1 MGLFP
6 QNFIDDLKAQT
17 DIVRIVQD
25 SVSLKKSGATYK
37 GLCPFHGEKTP
48 SFHVNSDK
56 GFFHCFGCGAGGDVI
71 KFLELREKITF
82 PDAVRQLAE
91 RSGMTL
97 PDKQDNA
104 DPAADAEREAL
115 LKMQEVAEEYFRE
128 HLADSSGARIKR
140 QLEERSLTAETI
152 KAIGFGFAPGIRDG
166 LTNRLREQGFSQPL
180 MLRSGLVIQRESG
193 LLYDRFRNRLMIP
206 ICREGGSIM
215 AFGGRAIDP
224 NQQPKYLNSP
234 ETPIYSKGRTLYG
247 LHLSKQEIRKRKY
260 AVLVEGYFDFAQV
273 LQAGITPAVATC
285 GTALTSHQSRLL
297 RRYTSKVVLNFD
309 ADTAGQAAAAR
320 SGEMLIAD
328 GFQVNIAVLPDKEDP
343 DTFIREQGAE
353 RYMEILRN
361 SRHYLEFML
370 DRAAADYD
378 FTSDDQRRKFLNQML
393 NVAKSIPDAA
403 TRDQFADRLAHKAR
417 VMEEV
422 VRLEIRKAA
431 VARRTIV
438 EEETVP
444 YQPEVRTAEKGLI
457 WAIVHEPETA
467 LEALS
472 ELDDRDVEGLV
483 TGALLLGAR
492 SFHGWPVKDV
502 PAAFMERLSQEE
514 KSVVSTIVEE
524 TDAPAHAI
532 DCARTLKRQ
541 RYERDRALLQEE
553 IDKLQEHGTAEDLA
567 QIDVLWQRKKDLL
580 SLIETLTP

>member
-6 QNFIDDLKAQT
+6 QNFIDDLKAQA

-56 GFFHCFGCGAGGDVI
+56 GFFHCFGCGVGGDVI

-128 HLADSSGARIKR
+128 HLADSSGARVKR

-328 GFQVNIAVLPDKEDP
+328 GFQVNIAVMPDKEDP

-378 FTSDDQRRKFLNQML
+378 FTNDDQRRKFLNQML

-524 TDAPAHAI
+524 TNAPAHAT

-541 RYERDRALLQEE
+541 RYERDRSLLQEE

>member
-6 QNFIDDLKAQT
+6 QNFIDDLKAQA

-25 SVSLKKSGATYK
+25 SVSLKKSGATHK

-56 GFFHCFGCGAGGDVI
+56 GFFHCFGCGVGGDVI
-71 KFLELREKITF
+71 KFLELRDKITF
-82 PDAVRQLAE
+82 PEAVRQLAA

-115 LKMQEVAEEYFRE
+115 LKMQEVAAEYFRE
-128 HLADSSGARIKR
+128 CLADKSGARTKR
-140 QLEERSLTAETI
+140 QLEDRSLTAETI
-152 KAIGFGFAPGIRDG
+152 KAIGFGFAPGMRDG
-166 LTNRLREQGFSQPL
+166 LTNRLRDQGFSQPL
-180 MLRSGLVIQRESG
+180 MLRSGLVIQKESG
-193 LLYDRFRNRLMIP
+193 LLCDRFRNRLMIP

-224 NQQPKYLNSP
+224 NQKPKYLNSP

-285 GTALTSHQSRLL
+285 GTALTSYQSRLL

-320 SGEMLIAD
+320 SGELLIAD
-328 GFQVNIAVLPDKEDP
+328 GFQVNIAVLPDGEDP
-343 DTFIREQGAE
+343 DTFIRKQGAE

-361 SRHYLEFML
+361 SRQYLEFML

-438 EEETVP
+438 EEQTLP
-444 YQPEVRTAEKGLI
+444 DKPEVRTAEKGLI

-467 LEALS
+467 LKALS

-492 SFHGWPVKDV
+492 SFQGWPIKDV
-502 PAAFMERLSQEE
+502 PAAFMERLGREE

-524 TDAPAHAI
+524 TDAPAHAA

-541 RYERDRALLQEE
+541 RYERERALLQEE

>member
-56 GFFHCFGCGAGGDVI
+56 GFFHCFGCGVGGDVI

-128 HLADSSGARIKR
+128 HLADSSGARVKR

-328 GFQVNIAVLPDKEDP
+328 GFQVNIALLPDKEDP

-370 DRAAADYD
+370 DRTAADYD
-378 FTSDDQRRKFLNQML
+378 FTNDDQRRKFLNQML

-524 TDAPAHAI
+524 TNAPAHAT

-541 RYERDRALLQEE
+541 RYERDRSLLQEE

>member
-56 GFFHCFGCGAGGDVI
+56 GFFHCFGCGVGGDVI

-128 HLADSSGARIKR
+128 HLADSSGARVKR

-328 GFQVNIAVLPDKEDP
+328 GFQVNIAVLPDREDP

-353 RYMEILRN
+353 RYIEILRN
-361 SRHYLEFML
+361 SRQYLEFML

-524 TDAPAHAI
+524 TNAPAHAT

-541 RYERDRALLQEE
+541 RYERDRSLLQEE

>member
-6 QNFIDDLKAQT
+6 QNFIDDLKAQA
-17 DIVRIVQD
+17 DIVRVVQD

-56 GFFHCFGCGAGGDVI
+56 GFFHCFGCGVGGDVI
-71 KFLELREKITF
+71 KFLELRDKITF
-82 PDAVRQLAE
+82 PEAVRQLAE

-97 PDKQDNA
+97 PNKQDNA

-115 LKMQEVAEEYFRE
+115 LKMQEVAAEYFRE
-128 HLADSSGARIKR
+128 CLADKAGARTKR
-140 QLEERSLTAETI
+140 QLEERSLTAETM
-152 KAIGFGFAPGIRDG
+152 KAIGFGFAPGMRDG
-166 LTNRLREQGFSQPL
+166 LTNRLRKQGFSQPL
-180 MLRSGLVIQRESG
+180 MLRSGLVIQKESG
-193 LLYDRFRNRLMIP
+193 LLCDRFRNRLMIP

-285 GTALTSHQSRLL
+285 GTALTSYQSRLL

-320 SGEMLIAD
+320 SGELLIAD
-328 GFQVNIAVLPDKEDP
+328 GFQVNIAVLPDREDP
-343 DTFIREQGAE
+343 DTFIRKQGAE

-361 SRHYLEFML
+361 SRQYLEFML

-438 EEETVP
+438 EEQTLP
-444 YQPEVRTAEKGLI
+444 DKPEVRTAEKGLI

-467 LEALS
+467 LKALS

-492 SFHGWPVKDV
+492 SFQGWPVKDV
-502 PAAFMERLSQEE
+502 PAAFMERLGREE

-524 TDAPAHAI
+524 TDAPAHAA

-541 RYERDRALLQEE
+541 RYERERALLQEE

>member
-524 TDAPAHAI
+524 TNAPAHAT

-541 RYERDRALLQEE
+541 RYERDRSLLQEE

>member
-56 GFFHCFGCGAGGDVI
+56 GFFHCFGCGVGGDVI
-71 KFLELREKITF
+71 KFLELRDKITF

-115 LKMQEVAEEYFRE
+115 LKMQEVAAEYFRE
-128 HLADSSGARIKR
+128 HLADSSGARTKR
-140 QLEERSLTAETI
+140 QLEERGLTAETI
-152 KAIGFGFAPGIRDG
+152 KVIGFGFAPGIRDG
-166 LTNRLREQGFSQPL
+166 LTNRLREQGFSQSS
-180 MLRSGLVIQRESG
+180 MLRSGLVIQKESG

-285 GTALTSHQSRLL
+285 GTALTSYQSRLL

-328 GFQVNIAVLPDKEDP
+328 GFQVNIAVLPDREDP

-361 SRHYLEFML
+361 SLQYLEFML

-431 VARRTIV
+431 VARRTSV
-438 EEETVP
+438 EEQTVP
-444 YQPEVRTAEKGLI
+444 YQPAVRTAEKGLI

-472 ELDDRDVEGLV
+472 GLDDRDVEGLV

-492 SFHGWPVKDV
+492 SFHGWPAKDV

-524 TDAPAHAI
+524 TDAPAHAT

-541 RYERDRALLQEE
+541 RYTREGALLQEE

>member
-6 QNFIDDLKAQT
+6 QNFIDDLKAQA
-17 DIVRIVQD
+17 DIVRVVQD

-56 GFFHCFGCGAGGDVI
+56 GFFHCFGCGVGGDVI
-71 KFLELREKITF
+71 KFLELRDKITF
-82 PDAVRQLAE
+82 PEAVRQLAE

-115 LKMQEVAEEYFRE
+115 LKMQEVAAEYFRE
-128 HLADSSGARIKR
+128 CLADKAGARTKR
-140 QLEERSLTAETI
+140 QLEERSLTAETM
-152 KAIGFGFAPGIRDG
+152 KAIGFGFAPGMRDG
-166 LTNRLREQGFSQPL
+166 LTNRLRKQGFSQPL
-180 MLRSGLVIQRESG
+180 MLRSGLVIQKESG
-193 LLYDRFRNRLMIP
+193 LLCDRFRNRLMIP

-285 GTALTSHQSRLL
+285 GTALTSYQSRLL

-320 SGEMLIAD
+320 SGELLIAD
-328 GFQVNIAVLPDKEDP
+328 GFQVNIAVLPDREDP
-343 DTFIREQGAE
+343 DTFIRKQGAE

-361 SRHYLEFML
+361 SRQYLEFML

-438 EEETVP
+438 EEQTLP
-444 YQPEVRTAEKGLI
+444 DKPEVRTAEKGLI

-467 LEALS
+467 LKALS

-492 SFHGWPVKDV
+492 SFQGWPVKDV
-502 PAAFMERLSQEE
+502 PAAFMERLGREE

-524 TDAPAHAI
+524 TDAPAHAA

-541 RYERDRALLQEE
+541 RYERERALLQEE

>member
-56 GFFHCFGCGAGGDVI
+56 GFFHCFGCGVGGDVI

-328 GFQVNIAVLPDKEDP
+328 GFQVNIAVLPDREDP
-343 DTFIREQGAE
+343 DTFIRKQGAE

-370 DRAAADYD
+370 DRTAADYD
-378 FTSDDQRRKFLNQML
+378 FTNDDQRRKFLNQML

-524 TDAPAHAI
+524 TNAPAHAT

-541 RYERDRALLQEE
+541 RYERDRSLLQEE

>member
-56 GFFHCFGCGAGGDVI
+56 GFFHCFGCGVGGDVI

-128 HLADSSGARIKR
+128 HLADSSGARVKR

-285 GTALTSHQSRLL
+285 GTALTSYQSRLL

-320 SGEMLIAD
+320 SGELLIAD
-328 GFQVNIAVLPDKEDP
+328 GFQVNIAVLPDGEDP
-343 DTFIREQGAE
+343 DTFIRKQGAE

-361 SRHYLEFML
+361 SRQYLEFML

-438 EEETVP
+438 EEQTLP
-444 YQPEVRTAEKGLI
+444 DKPEVRTAEKGLI

-467 LEALS
+467 LKALS

-492 SFHGWPVKDV
+492 SFQGWPVKDV
-502 PAAFMERLSQEE
+502 PAAFMERLGQEE

-524 TDAPAHAI
+524 TDAPAHAA

-541 RYERDRALLQEE
+541 RYERERALLQEE

>member
-56 GFFHCFGCGAGGDVI
+56 GFFHCFGCGVGGDVI
-71 KFLELREKITF
+71 KFLELRDKITF

-115 LKMQEVAEEYFRE
+115 LKMQEVAAEYFRE
-128 HLADSSGARIKR
+128 HLADSSGARVKR

-152 KAIGFGFAPGIRDG
+152 KVIGFGFAPGIRDG
-166 LTNRLREQGFSQPL
+166 LTNRLREQGFSQSS
-180 MLRSGLVIQRESG
+180 MLRSGLVIQKESG

-285 GTALTSHQSRLL
+285 GTALTSYQSRLL

-328 GFQVNIAVLPDKEDP
+328 GFQVNIAVLPDREDP

-361 SRHYLEFML
+361 SLQYLEFML

-378 FTSDDQRRKFLNQML
+378 FTSDNQRRKFLNQML

-431 VARRTIV
+431 VARRTSV
-438 EEETVP
+438 EEQAVP
-444 YQPEVRTAEKGLI
+444 YQPAVRTAEKGLI

-472 ELDDRDVEGLV
+472 GLDDRDVEGLV

-492 SFHGWPVKDV
+492 SFHGWPAKDV

-524 TDAPAHAI
+524 TDAPAHAT

-541 RYERDRALLQEE
+541 RYTREGALLQEE

>member
-6 QNFIDDLKAQT
+6 QNFIDDLKAQA
-17 DIVRIVQD
+17 DIVRVVQD

-56 GFFHCFGCGAGGDVI
+56 GFFHCFGCGVGGDVI
-71 KFLELREKITF
+71 KFLELRDKITF
-82 PDAVRQLAE
+82 PEAVRQLAE

-115 LKMQEVAEEYFRE
+115 LKMQEVAAEYFRE
-128 HLADSSGARIKR
+128 CLADKAGARTKR
-140 QLEERSLTAETI
+140 QLEERSLTAETM
-152 KAIGFGFAPGIRDG
+152 KAIGFGFAPGMRDG

-180 MLRSGLVIQRESG
+180 MLRSGLVIQKESG
-193 LLYDRFRNRLMIP
+193 LLCDRFRNRLMIP

-285 GTALTSHQSRLL
+285 GTALTSYQSRLL

-320 SGEMLIAD
+320 SGELLIAD
-328 GFQVNIAVLPDKEDP
+328 GFQVNIAVLPDREDP
-343 DTFIREQGAE
+343 DTFIRKQGAE

-361 SRHYLEFML
+361 SRQYLEFML

-438 EEETVP
+438 EEQTLP
-444 YQPEVRTAEKGLI
+444 DKPEVRTAEKGLI

-467 LEALS
+467 LKALS

-492 SFHGWPVKDV
+492 SFQGWPVKDV
-502 PAAFMERLSQEE
+502 PAAFMERLGREE

-524 TDAPAHAI
+524 TDAPAHAA

-541 RYERDRALLQEE
+541 RYERERALLQEE

>member
-524 TDAPAHAI
+524 TNAPAHAT

>member
-128 HLADSSGARIKR
+128 HLADSSGARVKR

-370 DRAAADYD
+370 DRTAADYD
-378 FTSDDQRRKFLNQML
+378 FTNDDQRRKFLNQML

-524 TDAPAHAI
+524 TNAPAHAT

-541 RYERDRALLQEE
+541 RYERDRSLLQEE

>member
-56 GFFHCFGCGAGGDVI
+56 GFFHCFGCGVGGDVI
-71 KFLELREKITF
+71 KFLELRDKITF

-115 LKMQEVAEEYFRE
+115 LKMQEVAAEYFRE
-128 HLADSSGARIKR
+128 HLADNSGARTKR
-140 QLEERSLTAETI
+140 QLEERGLTTETI
-152 KAIGFGFAPGIRDG
+152 KVIGFGFAPGIRDG
-166 LTNRLREQGFSQPL
+166 LTNRLREKGFSQSS
-180 MLRSGLVIQRESG
+180 MLRSGLVIQKESG

-285 GTALTSHQSRLL
+285 GTALTSYQSRLL

-328 GFQVNIAVLPDKEDP
+328 GFQVNIAVLPDREDP

-361 SRHYLEFML
+361 SRQYLEFML

-378 FTSDDQRRKFLNQML
+378 FTSDNQRRKFLNQML

-431 VARRTIV
+431 VARRTSV
-438 EEETVP
+438 EEQTVP
-444 YQPEVRTAEKGLI
+444 YQPAVRTAEKGLI

-492 SFHGWPVKDV
+492 SFHGWPAKDV

-524 TDAPAHAI
+524 TDAPAHAT

-541 RYERDRALLQEE
+541 RYAREGALLQEE

>member
-6 QNFIDDLKAQT
+6 QNFIDDLKAQA
-17 DIVRIVQD
+17 DIVRVVQD

-56 GFFHCFGCGAGGDVI
+56 GFFHCFGCGVGGDVI
-71 KFLELREKITF
+71 KFLELRDKITF
-82 PDAVRQLAE
+82 PEAVRQLAE

-115 LKMQEVAEEYFRE
+115 LKMQEVAAEYFRE
-128 HLADSSGARIKR
+128 CLADKAGARTKR
-140 QLEERSLTAETI
+140 QLEERSLTAETM
-152 KAIGFGFAPGIRDG
+152 KAIGFGFAPGMRDG

-180 MLRSGLVIQRESG
+180 MLRSGLVIQKESG
-193 LLYDRFRNRLMIP
+193 LLCDRFRNRLMIP

-285 GTALTSHQSRLL
+285 GTALTSYQSRLL

-320 SGEMLIAD
+320 SGELLIAD
-328 GFQVNIAVLPDKEDP
+328 GFQVNIAVLPDREDP
-343 DTFIREQGAE
+343 DTFIRKQGAE

-361 SRHYLEFML
+361 SRQYLEFML

-438 EEETVP
+438 EEQTLP
-444 YQPEVRTAEKGLI
+444 DKPEVRTAEKGLI
-457 WAIVHEPETA
+457 WSIVHEPETA
-467 LEALS
+467 LKALS

-492 SFHGWPVKDV
+492 SFQGWPVKDV
-502 PAAFMERLSQEE
+502 PAAFMERLGREE

-524 TDAPAHAI
+524 TDAPAHAA

-541 RYERDRALLQEE
+541 RYERERALLQEE

>member
-6 QNFIDDLKAQT
+6 QNFIDDLKAQA

-25 SVSLKKSGATYK
+25 SVPLKKSGATYK

-56 GFFHCFGCGAGGDVI
+56 GFFHCFGCGVGGDVI
-71 KFLELREKITF
+71 KFLELRDKITF
-82 PDAVRQLAE
+82 PEAVRQLAE

-97 PDKQDNA
+97 PDKQDNT
-104 DPAADAEREAL
+104 DPAADAERETL
-115 LKMQEVAEEYFRE
+115 LKMQEVAAEYFRE
-128 HLADSSGARIKR
+128 HLADNSGARTKR
-140 QLEERSLTAETI
+140 QLEERGLTVETI
-152 KAIGFGFAPGIRDG
+152 NVIGFGFAPGIRDG
-166 LTNRLREQGFSQPL
+166 LTNRLREKGFSQSS
-180 MLRSGLVIQRESG
+180 MLRSGLVIQKESG

-285 GTALTSHQSRLL
+285 GTALTSYQSRLL

-328 GFQVNIAVLPDKEDP
+328 GFQVNIAVLPDSEDP

-361 SRHYLEFML
+361 SRQYLEFML

-431 VARRTIV
+431 VARRTSV
-438 EEETVP
+438 EEQTVP
-444 YQPEVRTAEKGLI
+444 YQPVVRTAEKGLI

-492 SFHGWPVKDV
+492 SLHGWPAKDV
-502 PAAFMERLSQEE
+502 PAAFMDRLSQEE
-514 KSVVSTIVEE
+514 KSVVSTIVEGI
-524 TDAPAHAI
+524 DAPAHAT

-541 RYERDRALLQEE
+541 RYAREGALLQEE

>member
-6 QNFIDDLKAQT
+6 QNFIDDLKAQA

-25 SVSLKKSGATYK
+25 SVSLKKSGATHK

-56 GFFHCFGCGAGGDVI
+56 GFFHCFGCGVGGDVI
-71 KFLELREKITF
+71 KFLELRDKITF
-82 PDAVRQLAE
+82 PEAVRQLAA

-115 LKMQEVAEEYFRE
+115 LKMQEVAAEYFRE
-128 HLADSSGARIKR
+128 CLADKSGARTKR
-140 QLEERSLTAETI
+140 QLEDRSLTAETI
-152 KAIGFGFAPGIRDG
+152 KAIGFGFAPGMRDG
-166 LTNRLREQGFSQPL
+166 LTNRLRDQGFSQPL
-180 MLRSGLVIQRESG
+180 MLRSGLVIQKESG
-193 LLYDRFRNRLMIP
+193 LLCDRFRNRLMIP

-224 NQQPKYLNSP
+224 NQKPKYLNSP

-285 GTALTSHQSRLL
+285 GTALTSYQSRLL

-320 SGEMLIAD
+320 SGELLIAD
-328 GFQVNIAVLPDKEDP
+328 GFQVNIAVLPDGEDP
-343 DTFIREQGAE
+343 DTFIRKQGAE

-361 SRHYLEFML
+361 SRQYLEFML

-438 EEETVP
+438 EEQTLP
-444 YQPEVRTAEKGLI
+444 DKPEVRTAEKGLI

-467 LEALS
+467 LKALS

-492 SFHGWPVKDV
+492 SFQGWPVKDV
-502 PAAFMERLSQEE
+502 PAAFMERLGQEE

-524 TDAPAHAI
+524 TDAPAHAA

-541 RYERDRALLQEE
+541 RYERERALLQEE

>member
-6 QNFIDDLKAQT
+6 QNFIDDLKAQA
-17 DIVRIVQD
+17 DIVRVVQD

-56 GFFHCFGCGAGGDVI
+56 GFFHCFGCGVGGDVI
-71 KFLELREKITF
+71 KFLELRDKITF
-82 PDAVRQLAE
+82 PEAVRQLAE

-115 LKMQEVAEEYFRE
+115 LKMQEVAAEYFRE
-128 HLADSSGARIKR
+128 CLADKAGARTKR
-140 QLEERSLTAETI
+140 QLEERSLTAETM
-152 KAIGFGFAPGIRDG
+152 KAIGFGFAPGMRDG

-180 MLRSGLVIQRESG
+180 MLRSGLVIQKESG
-193 LLYDRFRNRLMIP
+193 LLCDRFRNRLMIP

-285 GTALTSHQSRLL
+285 GTALTSYQSRLL

-320 SGEMLIAD
+320 SGELLIAD
-328 GFQVNIAVLPDKEDP
+328 GFQVNIAVLPDREDP
-343 DTFIREQGAE
+343 DTFIRKQGAE

-361 SRHYLEFML
+361 SRQYLEFML

-378 FTSDDQRRKFLNQML
+378 FTSDNQRRKFLNQML

-438 EEETVP
+438 EEQTLP
-444 YQPEVRTAEKGLI
+444 DKPEVRTAEKGLI

-467 LEALS
+467 LKALS

-492 SFHGWPVKDV
+492 SFQGWPVKDV
-502 PAAFMERLSQEE
+502 PAAFMERLGREE

-524 TDAPAHAI
+524 TDAPAHAA

-541 RYERDRALLQEE
+541 RYERERALLQEE

>member
-1 MGLFP
+1 
-6 QNFIDDLKAQT
+6 
-17 DIVRIVQD
+17 
-25 SVSLKKSGATYK
+25 
-37 GLCPFHGEKTP
+37 
-48 SFHVNSDK
+48 
-56 GFFHCFGCGAGGDVI
+56 
-71 KFLELREKITF
+71 
-82 PDAVRQLAE
+82 
-91 RSGMTL
+91 
-97 PDKQDNA
+97 
-104 DPAADAEREAL
+104 
-115 LKMQEVAEEYFRE
+115 
-128 HLADSSGARIKR
+128 
-140 QLEERSLTAETI
+140 
-152 KAIGFGFAPGIRDG
+152 
-166 LTNRLREQGFSQPL
+166 
-180 MLRSGLVIQRESG
+180 
-193 LLYDRFRNRLMIP
+193 
-206 ICREGGSIM
+206 M

-328 GFQVNIAVLPDKEDP
+328 GFQVNIAVLPDREDP

-353 RYMEILRN
+353 RYIEILRN
-361 SRHYLEFML
+361 SRQYLEFML